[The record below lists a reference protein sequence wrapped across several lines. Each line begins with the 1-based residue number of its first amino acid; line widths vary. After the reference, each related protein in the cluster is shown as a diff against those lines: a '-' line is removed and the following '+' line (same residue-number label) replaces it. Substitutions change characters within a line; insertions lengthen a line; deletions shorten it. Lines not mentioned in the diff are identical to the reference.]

1 MGGWLKR
8 QGIDCNDNKTWG
20 KYDAKDLHMSKTILG
35 MMNTGPACFS
45 RYALFFGY
53 RLRAVTWNYL
63 RALPQWDS
71 FSLFCTIPTRAP

>member
-20 KYDAKDLHMSKTILG
+20 KYDAKNLHMSKTILG

-45 RYALFFGY
+45 RYLLVPFG
-53 RLRAVTWNYL
+53 RRRGSTLRAVLWG
-63 RALPQWDS
+63 
-71 FSLFCTIPTRAP
+71 CTLCSTHPGRPPD

>member
-20 KYDAKDLHMSKTILG
+20 KYDAKNLHMSKTILG

-45 RYALFFGY
+45 RYTL
-53 RLRAVTWNYL
+53 
-63 RALPQWDS
+63 
-71 FSLFCTIPTRAP
+71 